1 MIKKIGILAR
11 PCTEGIK
18 SIMEEVVQWAKGKGM
33 EIFFDLEAGKILGI
47 EGENREELP
56 RKSDLIIAFGGDGTI
71 LSIAPECAIAK
82 KPVMG
87 VNLGTLG
94 FLAEFGRDETIESLE
109 KIVKGGA
116 LISKRTMLE
125 INYKDKKFLALNEVT
140 VSKAFS
146 TRLIELTVF
155 INEELLASIRGD
167 GLIFSTATGSTAY
180 SLSAGGPILEPSLE
194 CIIMTP
200 ICPHTL
206 SVRPIV
212 LPPST
217 RVRVESKSGED
228 EIHITIDGK
237 LRTGFEKGSSLIIE
251 KSPHHLL
258 LISSF
263 QKDFYELLR
272 EKLRWSG
279 KLIE

>member
-11 PCTEGIK
+11 PCTEEIESVMRDVIK
-18 SIMEEVVQWAKGKGM
+18 WADGKRI

-47 EGENREELP
+47 KGEKRENLP
-56 RKSDLIIAFGGDGTI
+56 EKSDLIIAFGGDGTI

-82 KPVMG
+82 KPIMG

-109 KIVKGGA
+109 KIIRGEA

-125 INYKDKKFLALNEVT
+125 INYKDQSFLSLNEVT

-146 TRLIELTVF
+146 TRLIELTVY
-155 INEELLASIRGD
+155 IDETLLASIRGD

-194 CIIMTP
+194 CIVMTP

-206 SVRPIV
+206 SVRPLV
-212 LPPST
+212 LPPTSNIKL
-217 RVRVESKSGED
+217 ECEEIED
-228 EIHITIDGK
+228 GIHITIDGK
-237 LRTGFEKGSSLIIE
+237 FKANFVKGSSIYIK
-251 KSPHHLL
+251 KSAHYLL
-258 LISSF
+258 LVRSF
-263 QKDFYELLR
+263 KKGFYELLR
-272 EKLRWSG
+272 DKLRWSG
-279 KLIE
+279 KLIG

>member
-1 MIKKIGILAR
+1 MIRRIGILAR
-11 PCTEGIK
+11 PKTEGIEA
-18 SIMEEVVQWAKGKGM
+18 IIQEVVQWAGRRGL
-33 EIFFDLEAGKILGI
+33 EVYFDNEAGKILGVR
-47 EGENREELP
+47 GEIREKLP
-56 RKSDLIIAFGGDGTI
+56 EIADLIIAFGGDGTI
-71 LSIAPECAIAK
+71 LSIAPECAIAG
-82 KPVMG
+82 KPIMG
-87 VNLGTLG
+87 INLGTLG

-109 KIVKGGA
+109 KIIKGEV

-125 INYKDKKFLALNEVT
+125 IIYRDDKFLALNEVT
-140 VSKAFS
+140 ISKAIS

-155 INEELLASIRGD
+155 IDDILLASVRGD

-212 LPPST
+212 LPSSAS
-217 RVRVESKSGED
+217 VRLETEDCKD

-237 LRTGFEKGSSLIIE
+237 FRTNFEKGNSLFIRKSS
-251 KSPHHLL
+251 HQLL
-258 LISSF
+258 LIRSF
-263 QKDFYELLR
+263 KKCFYELLR
-272 EKLRWSG
+272 DKLRWSG
-279 KLIE
+279 KLTD

>member
-11 PCTEGIK
+11 PCTEGIEP
-18 SIMEEVVQWAKGKGM
+18 IMKDVIEWARRNGI
-33 EIFFDLEAGKILGI
+33 ELFFDLEAAKNLGAEGLRREILP
-47 EGENREELP
+47 E
-56 RKSDLIIAFGGDGTI
+56 KSDLIIAFGGDGTI

-82 KPVMG
+82 KPIMG

-94 FLAEFGRDETIESLE
+94 FLAEFGKDETIESLE
-109 KIVKGGA
+109 KIIRGEA

-125 INYKDKKFLALNEVT
+125 INYKDQSFLSLNEVT

-146 TRLIELTVF
+146 TRLIELTVY
-155 INEELLASIRGD
+155 IDETLLASIRGD

-194 CIIMTP
+194 CIVMTP

-212 LPPST
+212 LPPT
-217 RVRVESKSGED
+217 AQIKLECNEAED
-228 EIHITIDGK
+228 EIYITIDGK
-237 LRTGFEKGSSLIIE
+237 FRANFSKDTFLYIK
-251 KSPHHLL
+251 KSNHYLL
-258 LISSF
+258 LVRSF
-263 QKDFYELLR
+263 KKGFYELLR
-272 EKLRWSG
+272 DKLRWSG
-279 KLIE
+279 KLIG

>member
-11 PCTEGIK
+11 PCTEGIEP
-18 SIMEEVVQWAKGKGM
+18 IMKDVIEWARRNGI
-33 EIFFDLEAGKILGI
+33 ELFFDLEAAKNLGAEGLRREILP
-47 EGENREELP
+47 E
-56 RKSDLIIAFGGDGTI
+56 KSDLIIAFGGDGTI

-82 KPVMG
+82 KPIMG

-94 FLAEFGRDETIESLE
+94 FLAEFGKDETIESLE
-109 KIVKGGA
+109 KIIRGEA

-125 INYKDKKFLALNEVT
+125 INYKDQSFLSLNEVT

-146 TRLIELTVF
+146 TRLIELTVY
-155 INEELLASIRGD
+155 IDETLLASIRGD

-194 CIIMTP
+194 CIVMTP

-212 LPPST
+212 LPPT
-217 RVRVESKSGED
+217 AQIKLECNEAED
-228 EIHITIDGK
+228 EIYITIDGK
-237 LRTGFEKGSSLIIE
+237 FRANFSKDTSLYIK
-251 KSPHHLL
+251 KSNHYLL
-258 LISSF
+258 LVRSF
-263 QKDFYELLR
+263 KKGFYELLR
-272 EKLRWSG
+272 DKLRWSG
-279 KLIE
+279 KLIG

>member
-11 PCTEGIK
+11 PCTEGIG
-18 SIMEEVVQWAKGKGM
+18 SILRYVIEWAKGKGI
-33 EIFFDLEAGKILGI
+33 EIFCDLEAGKILGI
-47 EGENREELP
+47 KGEERENLP
-56 RKSDLIIAFGGDGTI
+56 QKSDLIIAFGGDGTI
-71 LSIAPECAIAK
+71 LSVASECAIAK

-94 FLAEFGRDETIESLE
+94 FLAEFGKEETIDSLE

-125 INYKDKKFLALNEVT
+125 INYKDEKFLSLNEVT

-146 TRLIELTVF
+146 TRMIELNVF
-155 INEELLASIRGD
+155 INETLLASIRGD

-180 SLSAGGPILEPSLE
+180 SLSAGGPILDPSLE

-212 LPPST
+212 LPPSAHI
-217 RVRVESKSGED
+217 RLESEEFED
-228 EIHITIDGK
+228 GVHITIDGK
-237 LRTGFEKGSSLIIE
+237 LRTNFEKGSSLYIK

-258 LISSF
+258 LVRSF
-263 QKDFYELLR
+263 QKGFYELLR

-279 KLIE
+279 KLMG

>member
-18 SIMEEVVQWAKGKGM
+18 SIMEEVVQWAKGKGL
-33 EIFFDLEAGKILGI
+33 EIFFDIEAGKILGI

-94 FLAEFGRDETIESLE
+94 FLAEFGRDEAIESLE
-109 KIVKGGA
+109 KIVKGGP

-155 INEELLASIRGD
+155 INDELLASIRGD

-217 RVRVESKSGED
+217 HVRLESKSIED

-237 LRTGFEKGSSLIIE
+237 LRTSFEKGSSLTIE

-263 QKDFYELLR
+263 QKGFYGLLR

-279 KLIE
+279 KLIQ